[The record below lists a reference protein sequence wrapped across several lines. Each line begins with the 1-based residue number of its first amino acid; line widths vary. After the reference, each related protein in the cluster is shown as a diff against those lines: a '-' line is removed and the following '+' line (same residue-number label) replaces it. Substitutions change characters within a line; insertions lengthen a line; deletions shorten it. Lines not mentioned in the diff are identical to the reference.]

1 MSAPAWSALLRD
13 AAARLTAVGID
24 SPRVDAELL
33 LAHVLGLDR
42 GALLARVF
50 AGAVAEPA
58 QAAAFEALVGRR
70 AAREPVQ
77 HLTGVAHFHGLDL
90 AVGPGVFI
98 PRPET
103 ELLVETVVADLAA
116 RPAAGVVVDLC
127 TGSGAIA
134 AAVAAWGEARA
145 ARSPSPPSSSTR
157 RRPTGPGGTSPRAGS
172 TCDKVMPLSHA
183 PTSRA
188 AWTSS

>member
-1 MSAPAWSALLRD
+1 MSAPAWTALLRD
-13 AAARLTAVGID
+13 AAARLTAAGID

-58 QAAAFEALVGRR
+58 QAAAFETLVGRR

-103 ELLVETVVADLAA
+103 ELLVETVVADLAV
-116 RPAAGVVVDLC
+116 RPTAGVVVDLC

-134 AAVAAWGEARA
+134 AAVAAWGEARGRPLAVTAVELDPTA
-145 ARSPSPPSSSTR
+145 ADWAR
-157 RRPTGPGGTSPRAGS
+157 RNLAPRGV
-172 TCDKVMPLSHA
+172 DL
-183 PTSRA
+183 RQG
-188 AWTSS
+188 

>member
-13 AAARLTAVGID
+13 AAARLTAAGID

-58 QAAAFEALVGRR
+58 QAAAFEELVGRR

-134 AAVAAWGEARA
+134 AGRA
-145 ARSPSPPSSSTR
+145 ARSATVSYTHL
-157 RRPTGPGGTSPRAGS
+157 RAHE
-172 TCDKVMPLSHA
+172 T
-183 PTSRA
+183 
-188 AWTSS
+188 